1 MNGREDFNI
10 LLKEHIRI
18 SRIVSKHFLKIGKK
32 ETSTYIEHDVVI
44 LDGSAQLKTVVHLL
58 PHRRIYTN
66 GGEKFSNPHQVYEME
81 EDIEV

>member
-1 MNGREDFNI
+1 MNCREDFNR

-18 SRIVSKHFLKIGKK
+18 SRIVSKHFLKVGKK
-32 ETSTYIEHDVVI
+32 ETSTYIEHDVIIV
-44 LDGSAQLKTVVHLL
+44 DGVSKLKTVVHLL
-58 PHRRIYTN
+58 PHRRMYTN